1 MVIRIIPALDRQNE
15 VRMLFT
21 EYTEMLIEG
30 DPEVK
35 EYLGVQN
42 YDDEIWHLEEKYGEP
57 DGRLYLAYY
66 GEELAG
72 CVGLRKMDD
81 EKCELKR
88 LYVRPVFRG
97 KHVGSALVDQLKS
110 DAKKIGYSHMLLDT
124 LTFLA
129 PAIKLYEKLGFYEIP
144 KYNNSPLEISV
155 YMQMD
160 LK

>member
-1 MVIRIIPALDRQNE
+1 MEIKIIPALDRQNE
-15 VRMLFT
+15 IRMLFT

-35 EYLGVQN
+35 EYLGIQN

>member
-1 MVIRIIPALDRQNE
+1 MEIKIIPALDRQNE

-35 EYLGVQN
+35 EYLGIQN
-42 YDDEIWHLEEKYGEP
+42 YDDEIWHLEEKYGGP

-72 CVGLRKMDD
+72 CVGLRKMDE

-110 DAKKIGYSHMLLDT
+110 DAREIGYSRMLLDT

-160 LK
+160 L